1 MQLLGREYSTE
12 SIHHTVWFK
21 KLEIGNLEYNPP
33 VSIPRFIVIDVV
45 PPHTH
50 VEESQK
56 RLEET
61 IQLIHT
67 LTGGVGVVS
76 HIIQQRIHP
85 DQTTYVGKGKVEELF
100 DLVKRERIDTLVL
113 NDIVSANQ
121 VYNLKMALWKAD
133 PDVAVWDRVDLI
145 LKIFQ
150 KHARTAEGKLQ
161 IELAAMQHMGPRIY
175 GMGMIMSRQGG
186 GVGTRGIGETNT
198 ERMKRHW
205 RDAMREVKLKLE
217 KFQKDQTTRI
227 QKRREQGI
235 RTVAIVGY
243 TNAGKTTLF
252 NALTGKHK
260 LEKDVLF
267 ATLDSATGYLKY
279 KTLNSK
285 FETRTEEDVLA
296 NGSVHSP
303 ILVSDTIGFIKNL
316 PPKLIQ
322 AFRSTLM
329 ETVNADLLVHV
340 VDASDPDI
348 EEKIETVQRT
358 LHDLGVEDKPTIMV
372 LNKIDLPPGADMQK
386 IKDIIQIYK
395 PICLSANDSESTK
408 TLGQKIAESL

>member
-1 MQLLGREYSTE
+1 M
-12 SIHHTVWFK
+12 
-21 KLEIGNLEYNPP
+21 
-33 VSIPRFIVIDVV
+33 SIPRFIVIDVV

-50 VEESQK
+50 IDESQK

-67 LTGGVGVVS
+67 LTGGKGVIS
-76 HIIQQRIHP
+76 HIVQQRIHP
-85 DQTTYVGKGKVEELF
+85 DQTTYVGKGKVEEIF
-100 DLVKRERIDTLVL
+100 EYVKQNNIDTLVL
-113 NDIVSANQ
+113 NDIVSSNQ

-133 PDVAVWDRVDLI
+133 PDITVWDRVDMI

-150 KHARTAEGKLQ
+150 KHAKTAEAKLQ

-175 GMGMIMSRQGG
+175 GLGMVLSRQGG

-205 RDAMREVKLKLE
+205 RDAMREVRLKLE
-217 KFQKDQTTRI
+217 KFQKDQQTRI
-227 QKRREQGI
+227 EKRQEQGI
-235 RTVAIVGY
+235 KTVAIVGY

-252 NALTGKHK
+252 NALTGKEK
-260 LEKDVLF
+260 LAKNVLF
-267 ATLDSATGYLKY
+267 ATLDSSTGYLKY
-279 KTLNSK
+279 KLSH
-285 FETRTEEDVLA
+285 FAGETRTEQDSSGL
-296 NGSVHSP
+296 NQSFQPYHLTNPQP

-316 PPKLIQ
+316 PPKLVQ
-322 AFRSTLM
+322 AFRSTLL

-348 EEKIETVQRT
+348 DEKIETVQRT
-358 LHDLGVEDKPTIMV
+358 LRDLGVEDKPMIMV
-372 LNKIDLPPGADMQK
+372 LNKIDLPPGAEIQK

-395 PICLSANDSESTK
+395 PVCFSANESNSTK
-408 TLGQKIAESL
+408 SLRQKRLKKKNPGAGAPGF

>member
-1 MQLLGREYSTE
+1 M
-12 SIHHTVWFK
+12 
-21 KLEIGNLEYNPP
+21 
-33 VSIPRFIVIDVV
+33 SIPRFIVIDVV

-50 VEESQK
+50 TDESQK

-67 LTGGVGVVS
+67 LTGGKGVIS
-76 HIIQQRIHP
+76 HIVQQRIHP

-100 DLVKRERIDTLVL
+100 ELVKKESVDTLVL
-113 NDIVSANQ
+113 NDIVSSNQ

-133 PDVAVWDRVDLI
+133 PDIVVWDRVDLI

-150 KHARTAEGKLQ
+150 KHAKTAEGKLQ
-161 IELAAMQHMGPRIY
+161 IELAAMQHMGPRIF

-205 RDAMREVKLKLE
+205 RDSMREVRLKLE
-217 KFQKDQTTRI
+217 KFQKNQQTRI
-227 QKRREQGI
+227 EKRHEQGI
-235 RTVAIVGY
+235 KTVAIVGY

-252 NALTGKHK
+252 NMLTGKAK

-267 ATLDSATGYLKY
+267 ATLDSSTGYLK
-279 KTLNSK
+279 LSIQ
-285 FETRTEEDVLA
+285 
-296 NGSVHSP
+296 HSALSTYTP

-316 PPKLIQ
+316 PPKLVQ
-322 AFRSTLM
+322 AFRSTLL

-358 LHDLGVEDKPTIMV
+358 LRDLGVEDKPTIMV
-372 LNKIDLPPGADMQK
+372 LNKFDLPPGADIQK
-386 IKDIIQIYK
+386 IKDIIQVHK
-395 PICLSANDSESTK
+395 PVCVSSKETDSTK
-408 TLGQKIAESL
+408 LLAQTIANTFQKQ

>member
-1 MQLLGREYSTE
+1 MTTR
-12 SIHHTVWFK
+12 H
-21 KLEIGNLEYNPP
+21 
-33 VSIPRFIVIDVV
+33 FIVIDVV

-50 VEESQK
+50 TDESQK

-67 LTGGVGVVS
+67 LTGGGGIVR

-100 DLVKRERIDTLVL
+100 GLVKIEKVHTLVL

-121 VYNLKMALWKAD
+121 VYNLKMALWDAD
-133 PDVAVWDRVDLI
+133 PDIVVWDRVDLI

-150 KHARTAEGKLQ
+150 KHAKTAEGKLQ

-175 GMGMIMSRQGG
+175 GLGMVLSRQGG
-186 GVGTRGIGETNT
+186 GVGTRGIGETNV

-205 RDAMREVKLKLE
+205 RDAMREVRLKLE
-217 KFQKDQTTRI
+217 KYQKDQKMRI
-227 QKRREQGI
+227 DKRREQGVK
-235 RTVAIVGY
+235 TVAIVGY

-252 NALTGKHK
+252 NALTGKSK

-267 ATLDSATGYLKY
+267 ATLDSATGYLKM
-279 KTLNSK
+279 KVPNAKFQMPSK
-285 FETRTEEDVLA
+285 KDESNEEVDLLGTWNAELRIAPV
-296 NGSVHSP
+296 
-303 ILVSDTIGFIKNL
+303 LVSDTIGFIKNL

-329 ETVNADLLVHV
+329 ETVNADLLIHV

-358 LHDLGVEDKPTIMV
+358 LRDLGVEDKPTIMV
-372 LNKIDLPPGADMQK
+372 LSKVDLPPGAPLDR
-386 IKDIIQIYK
+386 IKDIMQVYR
-395 PICLSANDSESTK
+395 PICISTNEPDSIHALIQRLSEIRK
-408 TLGQKIAESL
+408 G